1 MDLSKAFDTMRHDL
15 LIAKLGAY
23 GFSDDALLYMLNYFD
38 NRQQRVRVNSSFS
51 DWEIISTGVPQGSIL
66 GPLLFNIFINDL
78 FLFVSNSYL
87 SNYADDNTLYK
98 YGFNIEEVNTSL
110 QFDFTVVKSCFFENY
125 MVLNAG
131 KCHYMCIGNDTESR
145 EFVFEDITMKN
156 TTEVKMLGITIDSKL
171 NFNSHIKT
179 LCVKASQK
187 IGALSRLSNYL
198 NKDEKSLIFNSM
210 IKSHFSYCPLVWMFC
225 SRTSNNMINR
235 LHERSLRIVND
246 DENSDFKSLL
256 EMNNEVSI
264 HHRNL
269 QVLMIELY
277 KIKQNI
283 SVPIMENMF

>member
-1 MDLSKAFDTMRHDL
+1 ML
-15 LIAKLGAY
+15 LPTY
-23 GFSDDALLYMLNYFD
+23 
-38 NRQQRVRVNSSFS
+38 
-51 DWEIISTGVPQGSIL
+51 STH
-66 GPLLFNIFINDL
+66 F
-78 FLFVSNSYL
+78 
-87 SNYADDNTLYK
+87 K
-98 YGFNIEEVNTSL
+98 YGFNIEEENTSL
-110 QFDFTVVKSCFFENY
+110 QFDFTVVKSWFFENY

-269 QVLMIELY
+269 QVLMTELY

-283 SVPIMENMF
+283 SVPIMENMFQVRENKYNLRHFQEFETERKRTINYSIESLSYRGPQLWSILPNNLKEVVSLNLFKTNIKNWICSECPCRLCKTFIQNLGFIN